1 MSTYFPELSSN
12 SIYSK
17 ITSLSGLSA
26 DTIILYGVNTP
37 TFPNPI
43 TATGEFLKIDVN
55 GEPKYIKI
63 FKN

>member
-1 MSTYFPELSSN
+1 MSTYFPVLSAN

-17 ITSLSGLSA
+17 ITSTSGLSA
-26 DTIILYGVNTP
+26 DVIVLHGVTTNTYS
-37 TFPNPI
+37 NPI
-43 TATGEFLKIDVN
+43 TATGEFLKVDVN